1 MKKVIG
7 IGNALTDILLQINS
21 DDALAQLELPKGSMQ
36 LVDEE
41 RQRKISGYLEAEKD
55 GAYLPRVLSE
65 ILEGILSTFGSRVG
79 RLLFKQIVEQS
90 ILTHIIAADT
100 DIDLDTLEKLRGRCV
115 QDARRTNGE
124 ISFQDILRFQ
134 KGL

>member
-1 MKKVIG
+1 MVRG
-7 IGNALTDILLQINS
+7 AYRGNNCASQSEFIEK
-21 DDALAQLELPKGSMQ
+21 A
-36 LVDEE
+36 V
-41 RQRKISGYLEAEKD
+41 RFYCGYLEAEKD
-55 GAYLPRVLSE
+55 GAYLPKVLSE

>member
-1 MKKVIG
+1 MA
-7 IGNALTDILLQINS
+7 ALSSSLTPAAREMVREAYRGDNCASQSEFIEKAI
-21 DDALAQLELPKGSMQ
+21 
-36 LVDEE
+36 
-41 RQRKISGYLEAEKD
+41 RFYCGYLGAKKD
-55 GAYLPRVLSE
+55 GAYLPRVLAE

-90 ILTHIIAADT
+90 ILAHIVAADT

>member
-1 MKKVIG
+1 MVTGKEKF
-7 IGNALTDILLQINS
+7 ALWLTPEAREMVRGAYRGDNCASQSEFIEK
-21 DDALAQLELPKGSMQ
+21 A
-36 LVDEE
+36 V
-41 RQRKISGYLEAEKD
+41 RFYCGYLGAKKD

-90 ILTHIIAADT
+90 ILAHIVAADT

-115 QDARRTNGE
+115 QDARHTNGE

>member
-1 MKKVIG
+1 MVTGKEKF
-7 IGNALTDILLQINS
+7 ALWLTPEAREMDREAYRGDNCASQSEFIEK
-21 DDALAQLELPKGSMQ
+21 A
-36 LVDEE
+36 V
-41 RQRKISGYLEAEKD
+41 RFYCGYLGAKKD
-55 GAYLPRVLSE
+55 GAYLPKVLSE

>member
-1 MKKVIG
+1 M
-7 IGNALTDILLQINS
+7 
-21 DDALAQLELPKGSMQ
+21 
-36 LVDEE
+36 
-41 RQRKISGYLEAEKD
+41 
-55 GAYLPRVLSE
+55 LSE
-65 ILEGILSTFGSRVG
+65 ILEGIFSTFGSRVG

-90 ILTHIIAADT
+90 ILAHIIAADT

>member
-1 MKKVIG
+1 MVRGAYRGDNCASQSEFIEKAI
-7 IGNALTDILLQINS
+7 
-21 DDALAQLELPKGSMQ
+21 
-36 LVDEE
+36 
-41 RQRKISGYLEAEKD
+41 RFYCGYLEAEKD

-100 DIDLDTLEKLRGRCV
+100 DMDLDTLERLRGYCV

>member
-1 MKKVIG
+1 MVTGKEKF
-7 IGNALTDILLQINS
+7 ALWLTPEAREMVREAYRGDNCASQSEFIEK
-21 DDALAQLELPKGSMQ
+21 A
-36 LVDEE
+36 V
-41 RQRKISGYLEAEKD
+41 RFYCGYLGAKKD

-90 ILTHIIAADT
+90 ILTHIVAADT
-100 DIDLDTLEKLRGRCV
+100 DIDLDTLERLRGRCV

-124 ISFQDILRFQ
+124 VSFQEILRFQ

>member
-1 MKKVIG
+1 MVTGKEKF
-7 IGNALTDILLQINS
+7 ALWLTPEAREMVREAYRGDNCASQSEFIEK
-21 DDALAQLELPKGSMQ
+21 A
-36 LVDEE
+36 V
-41 RQRKISGYLEAEKD
+41 RCYCGYLGAKKD

-100 DIDLDTLEKLRGRCV
+100 DIDLDTLERLRGRCV

-124 ISFQDILRFQ
+124 VSFQEILRFQ

>member
-1 MKKVIG
+1 MVTGKEKF
-7 IGNALTDILLQINS
+7 ALWLTSEAREMVRGAYRS
-21 DDALAQLELPKGSMQ
+21 DNCASQSEFIEKA
-36 LVDEE
+36 V
-41 RQRKISGYLEAEKD
+41 RFYCGYLEAEKD
-55 GAYLPRVLSE
+55 GAYLPRVLAE

>member
-1 MKKVIG
+1 MVTGKEKF
-7 IGNALTDILLQINS
+7 ALWLTPEAREMVRRAYRS
-21 DDALAQLELPKGSMQ
+21 DNCASQSEFIEKAI
-36 LVDEE
+36 
-41 RQRKISGYLEAEKD
+41 RFYCGYLGAKKD
-55 GAYLPRVLSE
+55 GAYLPRVLAE

-90 ILTHIIAADT
+90 ILAHIVAADT

>member
-1 MKKVIG
+1 MVRG
-7 IGNALTDILLQINS
+7 AYRS
-21 DDALAQLELPKGSMQ
+21 DNCASQSEFIEKA
-36 LVDEE
+36 
-41 RQRKISGYLEAEKD
+41 IWFYCGYLGAKKD
-55 GAYLPRVLSE
+55 GAYLPRVLAE

-90 ILTHIIAADT
+90 ILTHIVAADT

>member
-1 MKKVIG
+1 MVTGKEKF
-7 IGNALTDILLQINS
+7 ALWLTPESREVVRETYLS
-21 DDALAQLELPKGSMQ
+21 DNCASQSEFIEKA
-36 LVDEE
+36 V
-41 RQRKISGYLEAEKD
+41 RFYCGYLEAEKD
-55 GAYLPRVLSE
+55 GAYLPKVLSE

>member
-1 MKKVIG
+1 MEPIVVTT
-7 IGNALTDILLQINS
+7 APARASSLRR
-21 DDALAQLELPKGSMQ
+21 A
-36 LVDEE
+36 V
-41 RQRKISGYLEAEKD
+41 RFYCGYFGAKKD

-65 ILEGILSTFGSRVG
+65 ILEGIFSTFGSRVG

-90 ILTHIIAADT
+90 ILTHIVAADT

>member
-1 MKKVIG
+1 MVTGKEKF
-7 IGNALTDILLQINS
+7 ALWLT
-21 DDALAQLELPKGSMQ
+21 P
-36 LVDEE
+36 
-41 RQRKISGYLEAEKD
+41 EAREMVR
-55 GAYLPRVLSE
+55 GAYLPRVLAE

-90 ILTHIIAADT
+90 ILAHIVAADT
-100 DIDLDTLEKLRGRCV
+100 DIDLDTLEKLRGRCI

>member
-1 MKKVIG
+1 MGGKGKLKEILYQVFPPDVNRFALHCG
-7 IGNALTDILLQINS
+7 GSGAVLLGLSPKAGRLDVYNDFDSELTNLFLCVRDRLLALTE
-21 DDALAQLELPKGSMQ
+21 EL
-36 LVDEE
+36 
-41 RQRKISGYLEAEKD
+41 KIF
-55 GAYLPRVLSE
+55 P
-65 ILEGILSTFGSRVG
+65 
-79 RLLFKQIVEQS
+79 
-90 ILTHIIAADT
+90 ILTHIVAADT

>member
-1 MKKVIG
+1 MVTGKEKF
-7 IGNALTDILLQINS
+7 ALWLTPEAREMVREAYRGDNCASQSEFIEKAI
-21 DDALAQLELPKGSMQ
+21 
-36 LVDEE
+36 
-41 RQRKISGYLEAEKD
+41 RFYCGYLGAKKD

-124 ISFQDILRFQ
+124 VSFQEILRFQ

>member
-1 MKKVIG
+1 MVTGKEKF
-7 IGNALTDILLQINS
+7 ALWLTPEAREMVREAYRGDNCASQSEFIEK
-21 DDALAQLELPKGSMQ
+21 A
-36 LVDEE
+36 V
-41 RQRKISGYLEAEKD
+41 RFYCGYLGAKKD

-124 ISFQDILRFQ
+124 VSFQEILRFQ

>member
-1 MKKVIG
+1 MVTGKEKF
-7 IGNALTDILLQINS
+7 ALWLTPEAREMVREAYRGDNCASQSEFIEKAI
-21 DDALAQLELPKGSMQ
+21 
-36 LVDEE
+36 
-41 RQRKISGYLEAEKD
+41 RFYCGYLGAKKD
-55 GAYLPRVLSE
+55 GAYLPRVLAE

-90 ILTHIIAADT
+90 ILAHIVAADT
-100 DIDLDTLEKLRGRCV
+100 DIDLDTLEKLRGRCI

>member
-1 MKKVIG
+1 MVTGKEKF
-7 IGNALTDILLQINS
+7 ALWLTPEAREMVREAYRGDNCASQSEFIEK
-21 DDALAQLELPKGSMQ
+21 A
-36 LVDEE
+36 V
-41 RQRKISGYLEAEKD
+41 RFYCGYLGAKKD
-55 GAYLPRVLSE
+55 GAYLPRVLAE

-90 ILTHIIAADT
+90 ILAHIVAADT
-100 DIDLDTLEKLRGRCV
+100 DMDLDTLERLRGYCV

>member
-1 MKKVIG
+1 MVTGKEKF
-7 IGNALTDILLQINS
+7 ALWLTPEAREMVREAYRGDNCASQSEFIEKAI
-21 DDALAQLELPKGSMQ
+21 
-36 LVDEE
+36 
-41 RQRKISGYLEAEKD
+41 RFYCGYLGAKKD

>member
-1 MKKVIG
+1 MVTGKEKF
-7 IGNALTDILLQINS
+7 ALWLTPEAREMVRGAYRGDNCASQSEFIEK
-21 DDALAQLELPKGSMQ
+21 A
-36 LVDEE
+36 V
-41 RQRKISGYLEAEKD
+41 RFYCGYLGAKKD
-55 GAYLPRVLSE
+55 GAYLPRVLAE
-65 ILEGILSTFGSRVG
+65 ILEGILSTFGSRIG

-115 QDARRTNGE
+115 QDVRRTNGE
-124 ISFQDILRFQ
+124 LPFHDILRFQ

>member
-1 MKKVIG
+1 MVTGKEKF
-7 IGNALTDILLQINS
+7 ALWLTPEAREMVRGAYRS
-21 DDALAQLELPKGSMQ
+21 DNCASQSEFIEKAI
-36 LVDEE
+36 
-41 RQRKISGYLEAEKD
+41 RFYCGYL
-55 GAYLPRVLSE
+55 GAKKARVLAE

-90 ILTHIIAADT
+90 ILAHIVAADT
-100 DIDLDTLEKLRGRCV
+100 DIDLDTLEKLRGRCI